1 MSHAFRIASH
11 TRDYAATDLS
21 GSGAAAVGGRWNRVG
36 TPMVYASSTISLA
49 VLETMAHLGS
59 GSLPLNRYIVALDIP
74 QKLLDAAIV
83 AEPPE
88 GWDAE
93 PASLTSLDL
102 GEAWAK
108 GGASALLC
116 VPSVIVPEE
125 WNILINPLHRD
136 ARRIKASIVRKQQ
149 YDRRIR
155 LGD

>member
-1 MSHAFRIASH
+1 VTDAYRIASH

-21 GSGAAAVGGRWNRVG
+21 GAGAAAVGGRWNRVG
-36 TPMVYASSTISLA
+36 TPMVYASPTISLA

-59 GSLPLNRYIVALDIP
+59 GNLPLNRYIVALDIP
-74 QKLLDAAIV
+74 ARVFDAAVV
-83 AEPPE
+83 ADPPA

-108 GGASALLC
+108 SGASAILR

-125 WNILINPLHRD
+125 WNILVNPLHRD
-136 ARRIKASIVRKQQ
+136 AKRINAVILRKQQ
-149 YDRRIR
+149 YDRRMR
-155 LGD
+155 PGA